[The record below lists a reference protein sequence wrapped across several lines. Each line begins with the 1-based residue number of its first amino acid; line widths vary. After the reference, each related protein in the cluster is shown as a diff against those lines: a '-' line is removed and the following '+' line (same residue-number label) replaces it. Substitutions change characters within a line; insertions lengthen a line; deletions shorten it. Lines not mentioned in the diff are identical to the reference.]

1 MHMEPEAT
9 DNLIYIFTRRND
21 IQHNDIQHN
30 DTQHYDT
37 QHYDYK
43 KRLVSKI
50 NPSLFLEII
59 LYNTWTLQIAK
70 FN

>member
-9 DNLIYIFTRRND
+9 DNLISIFTRRND
-21 IQHNDIQHN
+21 IQHNDIQYN
-30 DTQHYDT
+30 DTQHYD
-37 QHYDYK
+37 HK
-43 KRLVSKI
+43 KRLASKI